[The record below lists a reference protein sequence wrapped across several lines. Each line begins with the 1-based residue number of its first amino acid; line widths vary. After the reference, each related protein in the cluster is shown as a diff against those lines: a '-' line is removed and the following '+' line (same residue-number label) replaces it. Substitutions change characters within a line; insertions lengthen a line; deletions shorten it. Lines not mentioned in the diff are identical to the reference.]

1 MCHMSGH
8 INKNIRHKHAR
19 EKSLGVMKHRNS
31 EKMGDKR
38 FRWFVVSIIS

>member
-19 EKSLGVMKHRNS
+19 EKPRSHETQKQ
-31 EKMGDKR
+31 
-38 FRWFVVSIIS
+38 